1 MFSFIKK
8 HFGAGVVCVFFFVLV
23 GFYIYHDKKL
33 GFKPSIGR
41 FIDYV
46 KNFLTVNVPVDS
58 ADSPVVQTLEE
69 KHKASAGAA
78 VDSLSRTSIIPNVA
92 DAK

>member
-8 HFGAGVVCVFFFVLV
+8 HFGAGVVCVFFLVLL

-41 FIDYV
+41 FVDYV
-46 KNFLTVNVPVDS
+46 KNFLTVTVPADS

-69 KHKASAGAA
+69 KQRAESFA
-78 VDSLSRTSIIPNVA
+78 VVDAIARPSIVPNFE